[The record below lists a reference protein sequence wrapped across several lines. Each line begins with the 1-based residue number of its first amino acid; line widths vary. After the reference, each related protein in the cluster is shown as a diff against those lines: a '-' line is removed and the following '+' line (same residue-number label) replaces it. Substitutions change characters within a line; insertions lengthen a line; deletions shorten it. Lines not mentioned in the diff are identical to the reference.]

1 MEKQPTNNKSV
12 SGILKTYWKLLLGI
26 FLIIAWM
33 NNAGSIFFF
42 AGLALVILYFADI
55 RTKAK
60 QGQGPEQPEEPQ
72 TQSAPSVGQLFSAA
86 PAKPEEYGDEWVC
99 EKCGATNRGSVC
111 EYCDSPREEP
121 EK

>member
-1 MEKQPTNNKSV
+1 MEKQPTNKQSV
-12 SGILKTYWKLLLGI
+12 SGILKSYWKLLLGI

-55 RTKAK
+55 RKKAK
-60 QGQGPEQPEEPQ
+60 QGQEQPEEPQ

-86 PAKPEEYGDEWVC
+86 PAKPEEYGEEWVC
-99 EKCGATNRGSVC
+99 EKCGATNRGPVC
-111 EYCDSPREEP
+111 EYCDSPREDP